1 LIQFLI
7 AKNAP
12 TPVPIKP
19 TKPVIRVIIP
29 LAVVIQSAIIV
40 SPLL

>member
-1 LIQFLI
+1 MIIAQISLVLFSFVALIQFLI

-19 TKPVIRVIIP
+19 IKLVIKTTI
-29 LAVVIQSAIIV
+29 
-40 SPLL
+40 